1 MRDIRDDLRERLAA
15 NQAALNAATEDHE
28 NQVLALQADYRQ
40 KTDALERER
49 QAVLQMLKFEE
60 ARASP
65 TEQGGSRPPA
75 LPLAEFIIAKIY
87 GTGAMTKEQ
96 IREQIDRAGYL
107 EGEATG
113 RTFHLTLMNIS
124 GAGGR
129 IRRLS
134 DGRYAVPS
142 TLPQKTLFGSTKGE
156 MPHALM

>member
-15 NQAALNAATEDHE
+15 IQSAANTAIEEHE
-28 NQVLALQADYRQ
+28 NQALALQAGYRQ
-40 KTDALERER
+40 KADALERER

-60 ARASP
+60 ARAKP
-65 TEQGGSRPPA
+65 AEPGIARPPA
-75 LPLAEFIIAKIY
+75 LALAEFIITKIHAN
-87 GTGAMTKEQ
+87 GTMTKEQ
-96 IREQIDRAGYL
+96 IRAEVDRAGYL

-129 IRRLS
+129 ICRLS

-142 TLPQKTLFGSTKGE
+142 KASQETLFKGELPQS
-156 MPHALM
+156 LM